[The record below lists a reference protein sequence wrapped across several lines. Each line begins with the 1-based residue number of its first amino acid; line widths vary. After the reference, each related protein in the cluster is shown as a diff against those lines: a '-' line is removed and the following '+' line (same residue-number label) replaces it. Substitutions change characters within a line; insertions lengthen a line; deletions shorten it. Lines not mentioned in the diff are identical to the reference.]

1 MELMELLY
9 CIMEELSAAGV
20 PIVFKG
26 AMVLNLVIHD
36 NNPSKV
42 ERGTRDIDGDWVGDG
57 PNMEQMKQAIRTAV
71 KNVDKSLDIEVNRE
85 FGEKRSAGFKIINES
100 GEKIASIDLSV
111 RRNEFSKPY
120 ISYMNDVS
128 ITGASLDKMISDKLY
143 AISDKGACRRM
154 KDLLDIYVMSYL
166 GDFSVQQ
173 ITQIWE
179 QTGREPG
186 NFTEFR
192 NSMSDIAEAY
202 EKMKGIKN
210 KPDFVDLYS
219 RLKIFLCPF
228 YDLEKHRDA
237 VWNHGKWDDDVRAM
251 KS

>member
-9 CIMEELSAAGV
+9 RIMEELADAGV

-26 AMVLNLVIHD
+26 AMVLNLVIRE

-42 ERGTRDIDGDWVGDG
+42 ERGTQDIDGDWIGDG
-57 PNMEQMKQAIRTAV
+57 PSMEQMEQAIRTAV
-71 KNVDKSLDIEVNRE
+71 KNIEVNRE

-120 ISYMNDVS
+120 LSYLNDVS

-143 AISDKGACRRM
+143 ATSDKGVCRRV

-166 GDFSVQQ
+166 GDFSVRE

-192 NSMSDIAEAY
+192 NSMKDIAEAY

-210 KPDFVDLYS
+210 KPDFIELYS
-219 RLKIFLCPF
+219 RLQDFLYPF
-228 YDLEKHRDA
+228 YDLENHRDA
-237 VWNHGKWDDDVRAM
+237 IWNHGKWDDNVRIM
-251 KS
+251 KPQGRRR